1 MPGTFSLPELS
12 FGADLVQ
19 RGNPILESVRNV
31 GKEFGDILADYQVG
45 RTTGVL
51 FLRYVD
57 SCLTA
62 MSRYE
67 RMAVYA
73 VYDIIDY
80 ILNIFISVLR
90 SLATRTISASFY

>member
-1 MPGTFSLPELS
+1 MPGTLSLPELS
-12 FGADLVQ
+12 SGADLVQ

-51 FLRYVD
+51 FLRYVE
-57 SCLTA
+57 SRLTA
-62 MSRYE
+62 ISGSE
-67 RMAVYA
+67 RMAVLA

-80 ILNIFISVLR
+80 ILNIFISALR
-90 SLATRTISASFY
+90 S

>member
-1 MPGTFSLPELS
+1 MEC
-12 FGADLVQ
+12 
-19 RGNPILESVRNV
+19 VRNV

-51 FLRYVD
+51 FLRYVE

-62 MSRYE
+62 MSGSE
-67 RMAVYA
+67 RMAVLA

-80 ILNIFISVLR
+80 ILNIFISALR
-90 SLATRTISASFY
+90 SLATRTISASFC

>member
-1 MPGTFSLPELS
+1 MPGTLSLPELS
-12 FGADLVQ
+12 SGTDLVQ

-51 FLRYVD
+51 FLRYVE

-62 MSRYE
+62 MSGSE
-67 RMAVYA
+67 RMAVLA
-73 VYDIIDY
+73 V
-80 ILNIFISVLR
+80 
-90 SLATRTISASFY
+90 